1 MALILITGTLVQD
14 AEVRTLPQGPDSTPM
29 PVLVAIF
36 DSDGPGQLPVKAEL
50 VYPPNLRPQAQQ
62 YAKTLKRGMR
72 VSVTAPI
79 HQIRTTLGHCQA
91 IQQLREPA
99 PDQSQLQLLE
109 AAHG

>member
-1 MALILITGTLVQD
+1 MALIQITGTLVQD
-14 AEVRTLPQGPDSTPM
+14 AEVRTLPQGTDSTPM

-36 DSDGPGQLPVKAEL
+36 DDGPGQLPVKAEL

-91 IQQLREPA
+91 IQQLREAA
-99 PDQSQLQLLE
+99 PDQPQMQLLE